1 MVLLV
6 VPLVTVVVSCRK
18 EQEELEARLRV
29 LREAAKQIAR
39 QRLHAGKQ
47 DVCLLLFVYLFV
59 CCCSVIQWP
68 GPFVPAIS
76 NRILTPAILL
86 KADLSKVCLFEQ
98 LIQILLLVT
107 WCACPLLLRD
117 TGCRSGESYVIQSHS
132 VLGVSSQVWMN
143 NLIVVP

>member
-47 DVCLLLFVYLFV
+47 DVCLLL
-59 CCCSVIQWP
+59 
-68 GPFVPAIS
+68 
-76 NRILTPAILL
+76 LL
-86 KADLSKVCLFEQ
+86 S
-98 LIQILLLVT
+98 LLL
-107 WCACPLLLRD
+107 LLLLLF
-117 TGCRSGESYVIQSHS
+117 TCEH
-132 VLGVSSQVWMN
+132 LGIS
-143 NLIVVP
+143 